1 MPARISKTLLWLV
14 LPDKICLMSTSHLYR
29 SILCQVK
36 ARSNDFQR
44 RIDLNSNILITA
56 SQGQRLFHRI
66 LSNSTYMQQYSVSV
80 FVLVGGI
87 QELLKRKVFVWLN
100 KLQKNKQ
107 RISLDLELSKKAQV
121 STQYRRRNQQCVT
134 GQPSFKCNKLQC

>member
-29 SILCQVK
+29 RILCQVK

-56 SQGQRLFHRI
+56 SQGQRLFDRI
-66 LSNSTYMQQYSVSV
+66 LSNSTYMQQY
-80 FVLVGGI
+80 
-87 QELLKRKVFVWLN
+87 
-100 KLQKNKQ
+100 
-107 RISLDLELSKKAQV
+107 
-121 STQYRRRNQQCVT
+121 
-134 GQPSFKCNKLQC
+134 